1 MVASSFGFENPD
13 GLEKSL
19 DFRLTFAQISGGL
32 YKLSSTALEFRI
44 LPQYEAGKETSKSD
58 ERDIEQP
65 ELILTDKSSEDEQP
79 ELVIKE
85 TNSHKENSREKESL
99 KEKENDAEIENSK
112 EQTKEQSKEIEKNED
127 TRKRDEKRMSES
139 LLRQMVYYELPKSQR
154 KRNLV
159 SAVLQLTE
167 GDANNIISA
176 IQSQNMN
183 WDPKNLSC

>member
-1 MVASSFGFENPD
+1 M
-13 GLEKSL
+13 

-127 TRKRDEKRMSES
+127 TRKRDEKRMSEN

-167 GDANNIISA
+167 EDANNIISA

>member
-19 DFRLTFAQISGGL
+19 DFRLTFTQISGGL

-139 LLRQMVYYELPKSQR
+139 LLRQMVYWIGNKIWHP
-154 KRNLV
+154 
-159 SAVLQLTE
+159 
-167 GDANNIISA
+167 
-176 IQSQNMN
+176 
-183 WDPKNLSC
+183 P